1 MKVFAKAGVTIEPGQ
16 AARFTGNLGTGALS
30 GAAEVDYP
38 AVNGGIAHLVA
49 GPTAITD
56 AAIAEDHT
64 EIANFVQVQTFGT
77 VAAGDILSVRTDG
90 RYETRSG
97 IKTAA
102 GQALTADAGG
112 QCSAAVFLGPTRQSV
127 IAVGTTADPTEA
139 GAVAVPI
146 PEMTATLTLR
156 SGTGI
161 TCVANVN
168 LDIQSG
174 DEVETSIWV
183 VDSGSVA
190 TEIANTRSLT
200 STVGKVRVPVTT
212 QIAPTEITGPT
223 PHTVQLRWRA
233 ITGTARAVAT
243 NRRLFA
249 AEF

>member
-1 MKVFAKAGVTIEPGQ
+1 MQVFAKTGVTVEPGQ
-16 AARFTGNLGTGALS
+16 AARFTGALGTGALS
-30 GAAEVDYP
+30 GAVEVDLP
-38 AVNGGIAHLVA
+38 AVAGGIAHLVA

-56 AAIAEDHT
+56 SAISDDHI
-64 EIANFVQVQTFGT
+64 EVAHFSQVKTFGT
-77 VAAGDILSVRTDG
+77 VAAGDILSIRTDG
-90 RYETRSG
+90 LYETRSG

-102 GQALTADAGG
+102 GQALTPASGG
-112 QCSAAVFLGPTRQSV
+112 QCSAAVFLGPSRQSV

-146 PEMTATLTLR
+146 PEMAATLTLR

-168 LDIQSG
+168 LDIQPG

-183 VDSGSVA
+183 VDSAAAA
-190 TEIANTRSLT
+190 TEIAGTRALS
-200 STVGKVRVPVTT
+200 SSVSKVRVPVTT
-212 QIAPTEITGPT
+212 QISPTEISGPT

-233 ITGTARAVAT
+233 ITGTARAIAT

>member
-1 MKVFAKAGVTIEPGQ
+1 MRVYAKTGVVIEPGQ
-16 AARFTGNLGTGALS
+16 AARYTGAVS
-30 GAAEVDYP
+30 GGAAEVDLP
-38 AVNGGIAHLVA
+38 TVTGGIAHIVA

-56 AAIAEDHT
+56 AATTDDHVT
-64 EIANFVQVQTFGT
+64 LADFAQVQTSGS
-77 VAAGDILSVRTDG
+77 VAASDILSIRTDG
-90 RYETRSG
+90 KFETRAG

-102 GQALTADAGG
+102 GQALTADSGG
-112 QCSAAVFLGPTRQSV
+112 QCSAAVFLGPSRQSV

-146 PEMTATLTLR
+146 PEMSATLSLR

-168 LDIQSG
+168 LEIQMG

-183 VDSGSVA
+183 VDNAAVA
-190 TEIANTRSLT
+190 TEIASTRALT
-200 STVGKVRVPVTT
+200 STIGKVRVPVTT

-233 ITGTARAVAT
+233 ITGTARAIST